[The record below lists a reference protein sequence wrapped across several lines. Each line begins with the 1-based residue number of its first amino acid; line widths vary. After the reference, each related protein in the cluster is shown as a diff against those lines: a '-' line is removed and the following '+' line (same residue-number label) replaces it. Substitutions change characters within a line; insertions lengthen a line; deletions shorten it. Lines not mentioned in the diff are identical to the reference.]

1 MLESLHVKN
10 YVLIDNLD
18 LDFSNGFTAI
28 TGETGSGKSI
38 MLGALSL
45 LLGKKADKDDV
56 RLGFESA
63 EISGIFSIKHERARK
78 WLDDHSIELEDG
90 TILVRRVIKENGRSI
105 YTINGSSITRS
116 EGEDLGALLVD
127 ISSQHAKQ
135 FLSKSDVLRQMVDE
149 ASMSSGVLNEY
160 LTCFQKYKNKLKE
173 QEELDSFLKKSNEE
187 ADYIRFCL
195 DELEKADLKIGEEDD
210 LKERLAVMTSSE
222 FLAQTVS
229 DIQTELKTAG
239 SSLDESLSLMH
250 KAEKKDAKL
259 LDYATRLENISIEC
273 DDIKQSLRDYMDSI
287 SFSEYELEEKNERLA
302 TIQKI
307 KRRFGPSIEDA
318 LKLKDEYKKK
328 LDKFEN
334 GEELQKE
341 IKREVETLEIKCNE
355 LANRLSGLRKKG
367 AKKLA
372 HEIEQNLHSL
382 GMKAA
387 SMEILIE
394 DSGALQ
400 QFGKDKISFMIAAN
414 KGEKFS
420 EIQNSSSGGELSRL
434 MLALKVALKGK
445 GDIETLLFDE
455 IDSGIGGTVAN
466 NVALELLKL
475 SKMQQVV
482 AITHLAQIASKAD
495 RHFVVFKEE
504 KNGRT
509 ISHIKEI
516 KGEER
521 VKEIA
526 RLLSGDT
533 SEISLEHAR
542 SLLEVQ
548 N

>member
-160 LTCFQKYKNKLKE
+160 STCFQKYKNKLKE

-367 AKKLA
+367 ARKLA

-387 SMEILIE
+387 SMDILIE

-434 MLALKVALKGK
+434 MLALKVALKGT

>member
-160 LTCFQKYKNKLKE
+160 STCFQKYKNKLKE

-367 AKKLA
+367 ARKLA

-387 SMEILIE
+387 SMDILIE

>member
-160 LTCFQKYKNKLKE
+160 STCFQKYKNKLKE

-475 SKMQQVV
+475 SKLQQVV

>member
-160 LTCFQKYKNKLKE
+160 STCFQKYKNKLKE

-318 LKLKDEYKKK
+318 LKRKDEYKKK

-355 LANRLSGLRKKG
+355 LANRLSGLRKIG

>member
-1 MLESLHVKN
+1 M
-10 YVLIDNLD
+10 VLYL
-18 LDFSNGFTAI
+18 FFW
-28 TGETGSGKSI
+28 
-38 MLGALSL
+38 
-45 LLGKKADKDDV
+45 GKKPIKI
-56 RLGFESA
+56 GFESA

>member
-160 LTCFQKYKNKLKE
+160 STCFQKYKNKLKE

-387 SMEILIE
+387 SMDILIE

-509 ISHIKEI
+509 ISHIKKI

>member
-160 LTCFQKYKNKLKE
+160 STCFQKYKNKLKE

-387 SMEILIE
+387 SMDILIE

>member
-160 LTCFQKYKNKLKE
+160 STCFQKYKNKLKE